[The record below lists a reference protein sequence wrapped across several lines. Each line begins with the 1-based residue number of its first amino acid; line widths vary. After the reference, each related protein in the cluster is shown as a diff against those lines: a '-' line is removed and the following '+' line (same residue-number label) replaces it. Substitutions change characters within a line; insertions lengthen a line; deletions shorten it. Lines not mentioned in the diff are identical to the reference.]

1 MDTNLEEKARE
12 LIAAMEQAQH
22 ELAARGKISQTTAEQ
37 VKDAQMKAKYGMESF
52 SKGTASAAGAVMSL
66 GEAGMSAAS
75 AMLAGKKG
83 ASAFNSSV
91 DGMAKAA
98 QMAGLALTFLVPGGP
113 IIKALIAGMALAVTA
128 YAEYTKAANDMA
140 DKLYDG
146 YRGMAESGAAAADG
160 MEGLFK
166 GAQKLNLTM
175 SQLGEYVQLVSANS
189 RDLAN
194 FGGSVY
200 KGRQAFEDIGQ
211 AMQPATAG
219 LMKIGLMPK
228 DIAEGMAGYV
238 RTQTRLGNAQ
248 KMTVDQ
254 MASGVKNYLIEQ
266 DALTKLT
273 GVNRKEAEKM
283 REDAL
288 MEEQHAGMIRKL
300 QLEGKDD
307 EAKNLIAIS
316 DAANRLNPEFGKM
329 VRAAQ
334 TMNLSSEAAQKLL
347 MSAPDVFNV
356 LQQGQKGILKPMEV
370 MDRVA
375 KQIGETGDRAGA
387 SLAVLGANDQT
398 FVGMGLT
405 TQLRIAQE
413 KGLQKTLDETEA
425 ELKRQGTTANSMVA
439 KQVELMTA
447 QIAATKS
454 VELFIEKGIGPAQDN
469 MIKLATAT
477 AWAAAGLNNMF
488 HNSSAEQKKLKEAES
503 KQTEAFKDENWFRRN
518 FNITLGSDNKQLEES
533 RDAVDNAYQEA
544 QAAKL
549 DAAVNWI
556 KGLVGSGSSGP
567 PGTTEPK
574 VEGARAEGGPVDA
587 GKLYKV
593 GERGQEY
600 FKPKVA
606 GDIIPNDVATSMASD
621 QRKLNQ
627 LYKELIKDTE
637 DLEKITD
644 IELVRTRDFGKLSK
658 TLMEKKTELVNK
670 ELELLNNQSSGPAA
684 GSSMGGGQGMQMPT
698 AGGMGGGSGL
708 KMPTAGNMPS
718 MGGGQGMQIS
728 SQEDLAKMG
737 LNIKSG
743 DVQGQ
748 NSKISPKIIELA
760 RAIQSGVPGF
770 SYFSSFN
777 DKYHQENAPSS
788 QHTQGLAVDFAV
800 AQPPSIEDGKN
811 ITKWLKDM
819 GASVAIDEYNSPSA
833 KATGGHFHAQIP
845 AFEDGGELGAG
856 KIGIAGEAG
865 PELITGPASITPMN
879 ELMKAFN
886 GMSGILMQQVNM
898 LDELVR
904 AQKNGNDISNKILR
918 IQN

>member
-1 MDTNLEEKARE
+1 MATNLEDQSRE
-12 LIAAMEQAQH
+12 LTAAMEQAQRDV
-22 ELAARGKISQTTAEQ
+22 AALGKISQTTAEQ

-98 QMAGLALTFLVPGGP
+98 QAAGLALTFLVPGGP

-166 GAQKLNLTM
+166 GAQKLNLSM

-273 GVNRKEAEKM
+273 GVSRKEAEKM

-300 QLEGKDD
+300 QLEGKNE
-307 EAKNLIAIS
+307 EAKNLMAIS

-334 TMNLSSEAAQKLL
+334 SGNLSNEAAQKLL

-370 MDRVA
+370 MDRVV

-439 KQVELMTA
+439 KQVDLMTA

-454 VELFIEKGIGPAQDN
+454 VELFIKDGIGPAQDN
-469 MIKLATAT
+469 MIKLAEAT
-477 AWAAAGLNNMF
+477 AWAAAGLNEMF
-488 HNSSAEQKKLKEAES
+488 HNKDPKLTAAQNEKKAASEKTNKAFEGANFLQHLGMGRTTEQEDAIES
-503 KQTEAFKDENWFRRN
+503 ERKAIE
-518 FNITLGSDNKQLEES
+518 SMNK
-533 RDAVDNAYQEA
+533 A
-544 QAAKL
+544 QL
-549 DAAVNWI
+549 DAGAKQMEPFYKWVSSFF
-556 KGLVGSGSSGP
+556 GGGSNSA
-567 PGTTEPK
+567 EPK
-574 VEGARAEGGPVDA
+574 VEGARAAGGPVDA

-670 ELELLNNQSSGPAA
+670 ELELLNNQRSGPAA
-684 GSSMGGGQGMQMPT
+684 G
-698 AGGMGGGSGL
+698 GGMGGGSGL

-904 AQKNGNDISNKILR
+904 AQKNGNDISTKILR
-918 IQN
+918 VQT